1 MEQVRRNRMRV
12 AGLLRIGVPTLQR
25 KLQRYGLGTTGRRAA
40 G

>member
-1 MEQVRRNRMRV
+1 MEQVRRNRM
-12 AGLLRIGVPTLQR
+12 RIGVPTLQR